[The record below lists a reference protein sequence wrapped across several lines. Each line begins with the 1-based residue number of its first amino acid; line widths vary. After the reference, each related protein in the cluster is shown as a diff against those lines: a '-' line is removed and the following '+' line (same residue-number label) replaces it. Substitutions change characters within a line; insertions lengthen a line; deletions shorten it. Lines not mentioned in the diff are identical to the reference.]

1 MIIIENME
9 MPKCCGECYL
19 CDFSECG
26 IFCPLLSVEKSDV
39 EHYIYDEN
47 GRHPSCPLKE
57 VK

>member
-1 MIIIENME
+1 MVVIKKME

-26 IFCPLLSVEKSDV
+26 FFCPLLSVE
-39 EHYIYDEN
+39 
-47 GRHPSCPLKE
+47 CPLKE